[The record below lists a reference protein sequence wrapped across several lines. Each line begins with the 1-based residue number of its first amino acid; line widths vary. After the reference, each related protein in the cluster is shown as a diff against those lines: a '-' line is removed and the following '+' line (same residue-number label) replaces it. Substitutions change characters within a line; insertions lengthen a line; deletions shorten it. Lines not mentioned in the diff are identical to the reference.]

1 MLKADIRSTNNL
13 TLKSCQNLVY
23 LDTSLSLLYNNF
35 EGAKLQ
41 NPNVKRRFLIAI
53 SLVLFFVH
61 LSFIGRCKDRYKI
74 KTIVIDAGHGG
85 HDAGCLGASSR
96 EKHVAL
102 DIALKLGK
110 LIESNYPDINVV
122 YTRKTDVFIPLHER
136 ANIANKAHADLLICI
151 HLNAGGKAA
160 FGSETY
166 VMGNHKTESNL
177 DVAKRENAT
186 ILLEDDYLKKYDGF
200 DPNSPE
206 ANIIFSLYQSQFM
219 SQSLLFAS
227 NIQDEFTEYA
237 GRNNRGVKQ
246 AGFLVLY
253 KTAMPAVLIECG
265 FLTHDAE
272 EKYLASDK
280 GQQTM
285 ATAIYR
291 AFKEYKVDMESTSE
305 NNVKSD
311 IPPKSE
317 PVKTEKEPTITPPV
331 EQAKTT
337 KTDTPEEKSPVTSPT
352 STTATLPS
360 STPEKQ
366 NSGLAE
372 KVLNDLNSPSVFISV
387 QIGASKNPGTD
398 NSKFETI
405 ESINI
410 VQCTDGYTRYCVGKY
425 LSIAEARKKL
435 NQVKSSGKADAFLTA
450 FNGNQRISLQEAEKL
465 IKK

>member
-1 MLKADIRSTNNL
+1 MK
-13 TLKSCQNLVY
+13 K
-23 LDTSLSLLYNNF
+23 
-35 EGAKLQ
+35 
-41 NPNVKRRFLIAI
+41 RFLIAI

-61 LSFIGRCKDRYKI
+61 LSFTGQCKDSYKI
-74 KTIVIDAGHGG
+74 KTVVIDAGHGG
-85 HDAGCLGASSR
+85 HDAGCLGASTR
-96 EKHVAL
+96 EKHIAL

-122 YTRKTDVFIPLHER
+122 YTRKSDVFIPLHER
-136 ANIANKAHADLLICI
+136 ANIANKAHADLFICI

-219 SQSLLFAS
+219 SQSLLLAS

-265 FLTHDAE
+265 FLTHDTE
-272 EKYLASDK
+272 EKYLASER

-291 AFKEYKVDMESTSE
+291 AFREYKVDMESASGNGKAELT
-305 NNVKSD
+305 
-311 IPPKSE
+311 PKPE
-317 PVKTEKEPTITPPV
+317 PIKIEKEPAIVPPV

-337 KTDTPEEKSPVTSPT
+337 KIENPEEKSLPLPPA
-352 STTATLPS
+352 TATNTVPPPP
-360 STPEKQ
+360 TPEKK
-366 NSGLAE
+366 NSGLAD
-372 KVLNDLNSPSVFISV
+372 KVLNDLNVPAVFISI

-398 NSKFETI
+398 NSKYANE
-405 ESINI
+405 EAINM
-410 VQCTDGYTRYCVGKY
+410 VECTDGYTRYCIGKY
-425 LSIAEARKKL
+425 FSIAEARKKL
-435 NQVKSSGKADAFLTA
+435 NEVKAKGKADAFLTA
-450 FNGNQRISLQEAEKL
+450 FNGNQRITIQEAEKL

>member
-1 MLKADIRSTNNL
+1 M
-13 TLKSCQNLVY
+13 
-23 LDTSLSLLYNNF
+23 
-35 EGAKLQ
+35 
-41 NPNVKRRFLIAI
+41 KRRFPIAI

-61 LSFIGRCKDRYKI
+61 QSFTGQGKDTYKI

-85 HDAGCLGASSR
+85 HDAGCLGSSSR

-110 LIESNYPDINVV
+110 MIETNYPDIHVV

-136 ANIANKAHADLLICI
+136 ANIANRAHADLFICI
-151 HLNAGGKAA
+151 HLNAGGKTAY
-160 FGSETY
+160 GSETY

-265 FLTHDAE
+265 FLTHEPE
-272 EKYLASDK
+272 EKFLASDK
-280 GQQTM
+280 GQNTM
-285 ATAIYR
+285 AAAIYR
-291 AFKEYKVDMESTSE
+291 AFREYKVDMESTSGNAASDHSPKPE
-305 NNVKSD
+305 SVKIEKEPVPAPSVEEIKVVKSD
-311 IPPKSE
+311 SSMEKVVVNPTPNPP
-317 PVKTEKEPTITPPV
+317 P
-331 EQAKTT
+331 
-337 KTDTPEEKSPVTSPT
+337 SPV
-352 STTATLPS
+352 LP
-360 STPEKQ
+360 PIKQ
-366 NSGLAE
+366 NSGL
-372 KVLNDLNSPSVFISV
+372 KDKILNDIKAPTVYISV
-387 QIGASKNPGTD
+387 QIGASKNPSTD
-398 NSKFETI
+398 NSKFANL

-410 VQCTDGYTRYCVGKY
+410 VECNDGFTRYCIGKY
-425 LSIAEARKKL
+425 LSIADARKKL
-435 NQVKSSGKADAFLTA
+435 NQVKANGRADAFLTA
-450 FNGNQRISLQEAEKL
+450 FNGNQRITIQEAETL
-465 IKK
+465 INKK

>member
-1 MLKADIRSTNNL
+1 M
-13 TLKSCQNLVY
+13 
-23 LDTSLSLLYNNF
+23 
-35 EGAKLQ
+35 
-41 NPNVKRRFLIAI
+41 
-53 SLVLFFVH
+53 FFVH
-61 LSFIGRCKDRYKI
+61 LSFTGQGKDAYKI

-110 LIESNYPDINVV
+110 MIETNYPDIRVI
-122 YTRKTDVFIPLHER
+122 YTRKSDVFIPLHER
-136 ANIANKAHADLLICI
+136 ANIANRAHADLFICI

-160 FGSETY
+160 YGSETY

-265 FLTHDAE
+265 FLTHEPE
-272 EKYLASDK
+272 EKFLVSDK
-280 GQQTM
+280 GQNTM
-285 ATAIYR
+285 AAAIYR
-291 AFKEYKVDMESTSE
+291 AFKEYKVDMETTSG
-305 NNVKSD
+305 NSAADPSPKSD
-311 IPPKSE
+311 
-317 PVKTEKEPTITPPV
+317 PVKMEKDPVPVPPV
-331 EQAKTT
+331 EEVKVL
-337 KTDTPEEKSPVTSPT
+337 KPDSSEEKVVVNPT
-352 STTATLPS
+352 PHLPQPPTTTPTPTPTPS
-360 STPEKQ
+360 KQ
-366 NSGLAE
+366 NTGL
-372 KVLNDLNSPSVFISV
+372 KDKILNDIKSPAVFISV
-387 QIGASKNPGTD
+387 QIGASKNPASD
-398 NSKFETI
+398 NSKFTTI
-405 ESINI
+405 ESINM
-410 VQCTDGYTRYCVGKY
+410 VECADGFTRYCIGKY
-425 LSIAEARKKL
+425 LTIADARKKL
-435 NQVKSSGKADAFLTA
+435 NQVKANGRADAFLTA
-450 FNGNQRISLQEAEKL
+450 FNGNQRITIQEAEKL
-465 IKK
+465 INKK